1 MKRGRLKNLK
11 VGKKLMYSYGVIIFL
26 YVTTVVA
33 AMLGIHTV
41 SNTMDIFYSKSFQ
54 VNRTAQEIRASIQGI
69 GRDILSIATAVQVR
83 DEESYLKEAK
93 DYASTVDAEMN
104 SLQKDFTSNPALLDE
119 VCQNIEQLSPVRDTL
134 LELWSRGK
142 RTR

>member
-41 SNTMDIFYSKSFQ
+41 SNTMDTFYSESFQ
-54 VNRTAQEIRASIQGI
+54 VNRTAFFAYR
-69 GRDILSIATAVQVR
+69 
-83 DEESYLKEAK
+83 
-93 DYASTVDAEMN
+93 
-104 SLQKDFTSNPALLDE
+104 
-119 VCQNIEQLSPVRDTL
+119 C
-134 LELWSRGK
+134 GK
-142 RTR
+142 RGQG